1 MYKERYKLISF
12 FSGRGRV
19 RDIVIVADSSN
30 TANWAAI
37 VAFLKQIVTVFNVSP
52 EGTHFAFVTFADT
65 SNIAF
70 QFPAANAEY
79 NVQMVQQAFDGAQRS
94 TGPGR
99 NINMALQNTLKLL
112 TDNKLG
118 VRPNSRKVRGYFCVW
133 FDHLLCSS

>member
-1 MYKERYKLISF
+1 
-12 FSGRGRV
+12 V

-37 VAFLKQIVTVFNVSP
+37 VAFLKQIVAVFNVSP

-94 TGPGR
+94 TGTGR

-112 TDNKLG
+112 TDNTLG
-118 VRPNSRKVRGYFCVW
+118 VRPNSRKVGW
-133 FDHLLCSS
+133 M